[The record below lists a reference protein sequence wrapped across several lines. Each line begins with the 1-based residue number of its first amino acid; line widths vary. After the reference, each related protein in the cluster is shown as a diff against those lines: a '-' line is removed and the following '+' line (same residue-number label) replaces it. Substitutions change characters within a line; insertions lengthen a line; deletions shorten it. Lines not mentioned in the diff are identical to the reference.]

1 MGREG
6 VPDCGKGCVNMKE
19 KSSEAVSIIGRADG
33 PTSVFIAGKSGKK
46 PLKARVKSFF
56 YKCRRKR
63 VEKLI
68 VPGAHTLQEVVD
80 YAKEKYRAVEMTS
93 ILPEG
98 GLGDT
103 DVAVTMQ
110 TYEIRTEQGSL
121 QLEVDLEKEFF
132 GISYSSRAKERKYFT
147 KIMKDLYCYY
157 GVTEED
163 IRRKSERY
171 RVLVTV
177 LSV

>member
-1 MGREG
+1 MI
-6 VPDCGKGCVNMKE
+6 E
-19 KSSEAVSIIGRADG
+19 KSSEAMSIIGGADG

-46 PLKARVKSFF
+46 PLKARVKGFF
-56 YKCRRKR
+56 YKHKRKR
-63 VEKLI
+63 VEKWI
-68 VPGAHTLQEVVD
+68 VPGAHTLEEVVV
-80 YAKEKYRAVEMTS
+80 YAKEKYRAAEMTCTLS
-93 ILPEG
+93 ED

-103 DVAVTMQ
+103 HGAVTMQ

-121 QLEVDLEKEFF
+121 QLEVNLEQEFF
-132 GISYSSRAKERKYFT
+132 GISYSSPMKERKYFT
-147 KIMKDLYCYY
+147 RIMQDLYRYY
-157 GVTEED
+157 GVTQED

>member
-1 MGREG
+1 
-6 VPDCGKGCVNMKE
+6 MKE
-19 KSSEAVSIIGRADG
+19 KSSEAASIIGGADG
-33 PTSVFIAGKSGKK
+33 PTSVFMAGKSGKK

-56 YKCRRKR
+56 HKYRRKR
-63 VEKLI
+63 VEKRI

-80 YAKEKYRAVEMTS
+80 YAKEKYQAVEMTS
-93 ILPEG
+93 TLSEN
-98 GLGDT
+98 GLVDT
-103 DVAVTMQ
+103 HRAVTMQ

-121 QLEVDLEKEFF
+121 QMEVDLEQEFF
-132 GISYSSRAKERKYFT
+132 GISYSSPTRERKYFT
-147 KIMKDLYCYY
+147 RIMRDLYRYY

-163 IRRKSERY
+163 IHTKSERY